1 MLTQSIYKTPIGSLY
16 LISHDQK
23 LLAAGFSSFAKLIS
37 NLDTKD
43 RAKTFN
49 SQKKIPVVSDLLD
62 DYFDGDLNALD
73 GISVRQPG
81 ERFSQAAWRA
91 MRKVLP
97 GKSISYAELAKR
109 SGSPDAVRAAGSAC
123 ARNQI
128 ALVVP
133 CHRIV
138 KTGGGL
144 GNYAYG
150 LKIKE
155 WLLRHEGTLQ

>member
-37 NLDTKD
+37 NLDAKD
-43 RAKTFN
+43 RANTFN
-49 SQKKIPVVSDLLD
+49 AQKKIPVVSDLLD

-109 SGSPDAVRAAGSAC
+109 AGSPDAVRAAGSAC